1 MTDRIS
7 QEMNARSGFLRD
19 MKEYRTDRK
28 QFEGIQA
35 RLSQFREQTRSKQLG
50 RIRRVEMD
58 KVNDSVRL
66 IEEIV
71 PRLVEDRVTEIQ
83 AAAQN
88 NI

>member
-1 MTDRIS
+1 
-7 QEMNARSGFLRD
+7 
-19 MKEYRTDRK
+19 
-28 QFEGIQA
+28 
-35 RLSQFREQTRSKQLG
+35 
-50 RIRRVEMD
+50 MD

-71 PRLVEDRVTEIQ
+71 PRLVEERVTEIQ

>member
-1 MTDRIS
+1 
-7 QEMNARSGFLRD
+7 
-19 MKEYRTDRK
+19 
-28 QFEGIQA
+28 
-35 RLSQFREQTRSKQLG
+35 
-50 RIRRVEMD
+50 MD

-83 AAAQN
+83 AAAQY